1 MLHFVYILKKFDS
14 AIETSSKYSKIFK
27 LLITDSLWRYKRE
40 TIQIVLAGFLGV
52 FFQAQS
58 IGLAVYYAQTLEK
71 GEAITML
78 GQSFELRSSEINLFL
93 CGIAVLLSLLVSTWL
108 IYIFDMRSLKLN
120 RMYEEFCSKRILSLS
135 GINLR
140 FGTNSE
146 KNGIIDDKHL
156 LRLAR
161 SDSRCCG
168 YVLRLILNGV
178 APAIT
183 FIVATAVLFYI
194 NPFLSLLM
202 IVMMGISLIFQYK
215 ISIYGAKNSSLMEKN
230 AAQAA
235 YEYQRIIYQQKWVAA
250 PLPEHESWL
259 EKVFTSTIV
268 EKYIDAYIGRLKA
281 PRSSQFV
288 SNILLA
294 VATFTIFLTL
304 GLSIL
309 TEGKGWGRLII
320 YLIALRYVLVN
331 LKQLNKNITSINR
344 FYPQIRRYFQFVQ
357 NTGIP
362 FRDGEKLLESY
373 TVVVGG
379 NPIDGS
385 LKQYDLS
392 KGICVGLI
400 SPVALNRYTL
410 AFLTDSLL
418 GKSPD
423 AAITALGSMWF
434 VSSQYGCLPGQP
446 LRELLG
452 FQPGYKWQELLNEM
466 KGAGLEGSVIE
477 KLPRSLDKPISPD
490 NWNLVDSDL
499 KYSLALLRA
508 CHSDCQWIMLE
519 ETGLSVLSDVTRQ
532 YFLKRLSDR
541 ILVIVYHGD
550 IKTVGKYNED
560 VISLIDE
567 TGVRAL
573 GDIDWFKENHNK
585 VKETANMKNK
595 KVYTGVDNEIDIDID
610 GI

>member
-1 MLHFVYILKKFDS
+1 MLYFVYILKKYDS
-14 AIETSSKYSKIFK
+14 VIETSSKYGKIFK
-27 LLITDSLWRYKRE
+27 LLITDSLWRYKGE
-40 TIQIVLAGFLGV
+40 TIQIVLAGSLGV
-52 FFQAQS
+52 FFQAQA

-78 GQSFELRSSEINLFL
+78 GRSFELRSSEINLFL
-93 CGIAVLLSLLVSTWL
+93 CGIAVLLSLLISTWL
-108 IYIFDMRSLKLN
+108 IYFFDMRSLKLN

-146 KNGIIDDKHL
+146 NGIIDDKHL

-202 IVMMGISLIFQYK
+202 LVMMGISLSFQYK

-230 AAQAA
+230 ATQAA

-250 PLPEHESWL
+250 SLPEHESWL

-268 EKYIDAYIGRLKA
+268 KEYIDAYIGRLRA

-288 SNILLA
+288 SNILFA
-294 VATFTIFLTL
+294 VAIFTIFLTL

-331 LKQLNKNITSINR
+331 LKQLSKNITSINR
-344 FYPQIRRYFQFVQ
+344 FYPQIRRYFQFIQ
-357 NTGIP
+357 NTETQSI
-362 FRDGEKLLESY
+362 DGEKLLESY

-385 LKQYDLS
+385 LEHYDLS
-392 KGICVGLI
+392 KGSCVGLI

-418 GKSPD
+418 GKSSD
-423 AAITALGSMWF
+423 AARTALGSMWF
-434 VSSQYGCLPGQP
+434 VSSQFGCLPGQP

-452 FQPGYKWQELLNEM
+452 FPPGYKWQELINEM
-466 KGAGLEGSVIE
+466 KGTGLECKLIE
-477 KLPRSLDKPISPD
+477 KLPHSLEKPVSPD
-490 NWNLVDSDL
+490 TWNQVDSDL
-499 KYSLALLRA
+499 KYSLALLRT

-519 ETGLSVLSDVTRQ
+519 ETGLRSLSDVTRQ

-541 ILVIVYHGD
+541 ILVIIYDKD
-550 IKTVGKYNED
+550 IKTVGNYNED

-585 VKETANMKNK
+585 VKETANMKYK